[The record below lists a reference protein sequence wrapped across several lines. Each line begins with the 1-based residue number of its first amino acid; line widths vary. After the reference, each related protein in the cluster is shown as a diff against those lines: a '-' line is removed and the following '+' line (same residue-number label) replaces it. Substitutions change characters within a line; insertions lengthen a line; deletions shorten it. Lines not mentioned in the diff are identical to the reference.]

1 MLMEGMV
8 PKHVRG
14 HPTAC
19 GAVGLVSVLHKRFK
33 EFLPFPP
40 RKKQPPALERVGER
54 FLEDFDP
61 SKGGYYWPLR
71 QRELG

>member
-1 MLMEGMV
+1 MLMEDMV

-14 HPTAC
+14 RLTAC
-19 GAVGLVSVLHKRFK
+19 GAAGLVSVLYKRFK

-40 RKKQPPALERVGER
+40 WKKQLPALERAAER

-61 SKGGYYWPLR
+61 SEGGSCWPLR
-71 QRELG
+71 QRGLG